1 MQILIESSVRIVLL
15 AAAVAAVMK
24 LLRIASPR
32 VRHAAWA
39 GVSLV
44 MLLMPVVVASG
55 PLAQVPLLPLRLE
68 AAVPPSAT
76 SDVAIGAAVGAPNV
90 MTTPAPVRA
99 VTWPPVMGLA
109 YLTGV
114 AMMLVRLAMG
124 VARARRLIRGATRV
138 GGRWTS
144 TKCVSPVT
152 VGLTAPVVILPA
164 GWWSWPAAEL
174 GAVLAH
180 EHEHVRRRDPLIAFV
195 VLLNRAVFWFH
206 PLAWWLP
213 RHVSRLA
220 EEACDAVV
228 VSQGHDTG
236 VYRRTLV
243 RFARATANARV
254 RLSALGTAMP
264 GSALAARLRLLERGP
279 APAPSPAK
287 LVATAAGYV
296 MAVVVCAGVSLIPI
310 APSIA
315 MARSVAQADAAA
327 LNLHDSDHFEIHFA
341 RPLESLVPDIQRDA
355 EDAYLRVSA
364 ALKYDLRERVPLLVV
379 PTNGDIAGSAQDG
392 DVAARAALGRHRI
405 VLSVEAWKARPRL
418 IVHELTHHF
427 LFEILPAITQS
438 DPWLSEGL
446 AEHLRGEWSEA
457 DARRTRAAV
466 AGGRL
471 PALDGLSAAD
481 GYWGH
486 ALFDFVASQYGD
498 EGLRRFLFALRKTP
512 KPSDAVRPAFGT
524 TADEF
529 VRSLR
534 AYVITRF
541 GPA

>member
-1 MQILIESSVRIVLL
+1 
-15 AAAVAAVMK
+15 
-24 LLRIASPR
+24 
-32 VRHAAWA
+32 
-39 GVSLV
+39 
-44 MLLMPVVVASG
+44 
-55 PLAQVPLLPLRLE
+55 
-68 AAVPPSAT
+68 
-76 SDVAIGAAVGAPNV
+76 
-90 MTTPAPVRA
+90 
-99 VTWPPVMGLA
+99 
-109 YLTGV
+109 
-114 AMMLVRLAMG
+114 
-124 VARARRLIRGATRV
+124 
-138 GGRWTS
+138 
-144 TKCVSPVT
+144 
-152 VGLTAPVVILPA
+152 
-164 GWWSWPAAEL
+164 
-174 GAVLAH
+174 
-180 EHEHVRRRDPLIAFV
+180 LIAFL

-228 VSQGHDTG
+228 VSHGHDTG
-236 VYRRTLV
+236 LYRRTLV

-279 APAPSPAK
+279 APAPSPAR

-296 MAVVVCAGVSLIPI
+296 MAVFVCASVSLIPI

-315 MARSVAQADAAA
+315 MAQSAITQADAAA
-327 LNLHDSDHFEIHFA
+327 LNLHDSDHFEILFA
-341 RPLESLVPDIQRDA
+341 RPLESVVPDIQRDA

-364 ALKYDLRERVPLLVV
+364 VLKYDLRERVPLMVV
-379 PTNGDIAGSAQDG
+379 PTSGEIAASTQDG

-427 LFEILPAITQS
+427 LFEILPAVTES

-446 AEHLRGEWSEA
+446 AEHLRGGWSEA

-466 AGGRL
+466 ASGRL
-471 PALDGLSAAD
+471 PALDGLSPAD

-498 EGLRRFLFALRKTP
+498 EGIRRFLFALRTTP
-512 KPSDAVRPAFGT
+512 RPGDAIRPAFGT